1 MNAYTI
7 DEYGIKF
14 AGLQI
19 VGGKCQGTDIRVSSD
34 VQIVLHQHDDDFVP
48 KGVLPDGV
56 GWTQGEVELVDNQV
70 IPAKDNSTDIL
81 VLLLCPATGGELL
94 HSTDEARLVVLHDGE
109 MIETNRTKRTN
120 KGGKLYD

>member
-7 DEYGIKF
+7 DEFQVKFSGIQT
-14 AGLQI
+14 LD
-19 VGGKCQGTDIRVSSD
+19 GGKCQGTDISVSG
-34 VQIVLHQHDDDFVP
+34 VQISYYGYDDFVP

-56 GWTQGEVELVDNQV
+56 GWTQGEVELVDNQI

-81 VLLLCPATGGELL
+81 VLLLCPATGGKTIY
-94 HSTDEARLVVLHDGE
+94 STDEARLAVLRDSE
-109 MIETNRTKRTN
+109 TITTNRTKRTN